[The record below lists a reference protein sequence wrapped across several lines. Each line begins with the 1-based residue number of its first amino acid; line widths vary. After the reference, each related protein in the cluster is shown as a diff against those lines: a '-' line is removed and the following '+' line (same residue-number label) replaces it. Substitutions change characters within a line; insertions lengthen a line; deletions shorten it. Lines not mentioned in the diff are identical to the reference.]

1 MSTTGEAEAY
11 QSMLCGRSTY
21 DSEVTR
27 TGAAGKYAAGLRTS
41 KAVQMQY
48 EDGGYAYV
56 QASYGN
62 KITGLRQ
69 ITALAR
75 NIGKLLKV
83 SRNIT
88 IGRSIQRPG
97 RVRTST

>member
-62 KITGLRQ
+62 KITGH
-69 ITALAR
+69 
-75 NIGKLLKV
+75 
-83 SRNIT
+83 SSDH
-88 IGRSIQRPG
+88 SISSEYR
-97 RVRTST
+97 